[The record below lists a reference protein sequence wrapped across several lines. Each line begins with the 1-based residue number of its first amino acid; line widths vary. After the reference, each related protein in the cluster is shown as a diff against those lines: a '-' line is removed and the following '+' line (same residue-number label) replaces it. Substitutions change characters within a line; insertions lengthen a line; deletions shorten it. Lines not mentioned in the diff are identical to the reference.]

1 MPFGGSPG
9 RKTCARDQKCRYV
22 DERVQCCV
30 CKPVAVGASGAESAT
45 YLLRRILL
53 EQLRHKIR
61 DRVRIQRGHPRS
73 SSKCDRPRV
82 VVVLP
87 QIFDHRWDVG
97 GGIYCDKVHAGEQP
111 VLVKPANTQRHAE
124 RGHHS
129 EPQQP
134 TTTKSKQSP
143 ERERELEDSLSAA
156 QRSAVECILLMRHP
170 VVDIDDHR
178 AA

>member
-9 RKTCARDQKCRYV
+9 LKTCARDQKCRYV

-30 CKPVAVGASGAESAT
+30 CKPVAVGASGAGGAT
-45 YLLRRILL
+45 HTHAYLLRRILL

-87 QIFDHRWDVG
+87 QIFNHRWDVG
-97 GGIYCDKVHAGEQP
+97 RGVYCDKVHAGEQP
-111 VLVKPANTQRHAE
+111 VLVKPANTHRHAE
-124 RGHHS
+124 CGHHHS
-129 EPQQP
+129 ETQQP
-134 TTTKSKQSP
+134 TTKKQAKPGESWMS
-143 ERERELEDSLSAA
+143 RSR
-156 QRSAVECILLMRHP
+156 QRSAVE
-170 VVDIDDHR
+170 
-178 AA
+178 